1 MKGQKSKK
9 SSGNGGHLNSGSGSG
24 NHYATMNALQNK
36 TTSSK
41 NTNTFRKTRRIK
53 ETNAQSGEYNNISK
67 KGNFLDEFSQFEE
80 QFEKN

>member
-1 MKGQKSKK
+1 
-9 SSGNGGHLNSGSGSG
+9 
-24 NHYATMNALQNK
+24 MNAGLQNK

-41 NTNTFRKTRRIK
+41 NTNTFRKTRGK
-53 ETNAQSGEYNNISK
+53 PEANGQSGEYNNVSK